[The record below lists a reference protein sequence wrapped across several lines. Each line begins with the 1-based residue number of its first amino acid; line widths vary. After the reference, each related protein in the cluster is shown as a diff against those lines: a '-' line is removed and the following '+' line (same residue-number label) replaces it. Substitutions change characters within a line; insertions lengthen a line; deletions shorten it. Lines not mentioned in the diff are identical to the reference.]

1 METTLPLAA
10 ATTFA
15 EYVPGEPGERLLDA
29 LEARPDHNLPH
40 QIISTEF
47 KDPYA
52 NIGTKIV
59 HILRAPFMFV
69 LGIIMCV
76 GILLAIAI
84 GGLFHK
90 HGCKGFIIDHFV
102 FVKKLC
108 SPKTQRRALQKL
120 HNLPAGLNGQAI
132 MIDGKNQ
139 QYDAAMIEHADSAT
153 TEREW
158 VIFVPG
164 VASSWQ
170 HSAYRMKQIA
180 SQGFNVIS
188 ANQRSVG
195 TTPGHVLNT
204 DDILEP
210 LEACSRFLSK
220 ERGVEDSRK
229 IGMGHSMGG
238 GILIKSTSI
247 ERTDDNFSAQNFKG
261 IIIDRSFTSFH
272 KASKEFGPFPLNLL
286 LAKFVDNIFP
296 LKSKD
301 HWSKFKG
308 RVVNV
313 CWPNDPIIHPKAS
326 IRNSDIRNRHTLYV
340 YVKDL
345 PFLKHHNT
353 PYTNRSLKIIF
364 RIFEKQHTQ
373 RAQQLKGWAQRIIS
387 MNKAA
392 KVIQRARRVRAS

>member
-1 METTLPLAA
+1 MHTTLPTAA
-10 ATTFA
+10 ATTA
-15 EYVPGEPGERLLDA
+15 ADYLPAPVDEIVLNA
-29 LEARPDHNLPH
+29 LEPKPANNLPH
-40 QIISTEF
+40 QIISTDF

-52 NIGTKIV
+52 NVGTKII
-59 HILRAPFMFV
+59 HILRAPFMFI

-108 SPKTQRRALQKL
+108 STKTQRRALQKL
-120 HNLPAGLNGQAI
+120 QELPAALESKTI

-139 QYDAAMIEHADSAT
+139 QYDAATIEHKDEI
-153 TEREW
+153 EREW

-164 VASSWQ
+164 VASSWH
-170 HSAYRMKQIA
+170 HSVYRMKQIA
-180 SQGFNVIS
+180 EQGFNVIC

-195 TTPGHVLNT
+195 TSPGHVTCTEDL
-204 DDILEP
+204 LEP
-210 LEACSRFLSK
+210 LEACSRFLTK

-238 GILIKSTSI
+238 GILIKSTSV
-247 ERTDDNFSAQNFKG
+247 ERTDDYFSAQNFKG

-286 LAKFVDNIFP
+286 LARFVDNIFP
-296 LKSKD
+296 LKSKV

-308 RVVNV
+308 RVVNL
-313 CWPNDPIIHPKAS
+313 CWPNDPVIRPKAS
-326 IRNSDIRNRHTLYV
+326 IKNSDIRQRHTLYV
-340 YVKDL
+340 YVKEL

-353 PYTNRSLKIIF
+353 PYTNNSLKIIF
-364 RIFEKQHTQ
+364 RIFENQHTQ
-373 RAQQLKGWAQRIIS
+373 RAQKFLGVAREVVAR
-387 MNKAA
+387 NKAA
-392 KVIQRARRVRAS
+392 HVIQRILRRKAS